1 MNLQAQAQA
10 QEEEEEVQNSIELDR
25 NWPEGQKKI
34 FLAAVEIFAQKG
46 FSAATTGEIAKKAGV
61 AEGLIFK
68 YFKSK
73 KELLLSL
80 VLPILEDFIAPL
92 SLKRLQAIFT
102 QEFSTLEEFLTAIF
116 EERVAFIVKNRHLFR
131 IIFQEAFI
139 TFEIQAVLKQVFK
152 EKLAPKLK
160 ECLKNFQERGMIA
173 ELPID
178 SVFRF
183 IASNLAGYVLFTE
196 ILYRPE
202 AEEDYR
208 SGEEEL
214 KRTIE
219 FIARGL
225 RPQTKEEPA
234 LKPRTKKKSSTPA
247 ATKVKKKKKS

>member
-1 MNLQAQAQA
+1 MNLQAQ
-10 QEEEEEVQNSIELDR
+10 EEVQNSIDLDL

-80 VLPILEDFIAPL
+80 VLPILKDFIAPI

-102 QEFSTLEEFLTAIF
+102 REFSTLEEFLTAIF
-116 EERVAFIVKNRHLFR
+116 EERVTFIVKNRHLIR
-131 IIFQEAFI
+131 IIFQEAST
-139 TFEIQAVLKQVFK
+139 TFEIQAVLKRVFK

-160 ECLKNFQERGMIA
+160 ECLKNFQEKGMIIDM
-173 ELPID
+173 PID
-178 SVFRF
+178 SLFRL
-183 IASNLAGYVLFTE
+183 IATNIAGYVLFTE

-202 AEEDYR
+202 AE
-208 SGEEEL
+208 GEGYSDQEVEL

-225 RPQTKEEPA
+225 RPNTKAKPA
-234 LKPRTKKKSSTPA
+234 LKPRAKKKPSVPTT
-247 ATKVKKKKKS
+247 TKVKKKRKS

>member
-1 MNLQAQAQA
+1 MNLQVQ
-10 QEEEEEVQNSIELDR
+10 EEVQNSIDLDR

-80 VLPILEDFIAPL
+80 VLPILKDFIAPI

-102 QEFSTLEEFLTAIF
+102 REFSTLEEFLTAIF
-116 EERVAFIVKNRHLFR
+116 EERVTFIVKNRHLIR
-131 IIFQEAFI
+131 IIVQEAST
-139 TFEIQAVLKQVFK
+139 TFEIQAVLKRVFK
-152 EKLAPKLK
+152 EKLAPKVK
-160 ECLKNFQERGMIA
+160 ECLKNFQEKGMIIDM
-173 ELPID
+173 PID
-178 SVFRF
+178 SLFRL
-183 IASNLAGYVLFTE
+183 IATNIAGYVLFTE

-202 AEEDYR
+202 AEGYSDQEV
-208 SGEEEL
+208 EL

-225 RPQTKEEPA
+225 RPNTKEKPA
-234 LKPRTKKKSSTPA
+234 LKPRAKKKPSVPTT
-247 ATKVKKKKKS
+247 TKVKKKKKS

>member
-1 MNLQAQAQA
+1 MNLQAQ
-10 QEEEEEVQNSIELDR
+10 EEVQNSIELDR
-25 NWPEGQKKI
+25 NWPEGQKRI

-46 FSAATTGEIAKKAGV
+46 FSATTTGEIAKKAGV

-80 VLPILEDFIAPL
+80 VLPILEDFIAPI
-92 SLKRLQAIFT
+92 SLKRLQTIFT

-116 EERVAFIVKNRHLFR
+116 EERVAFIVKNRHLVR

-139 TFEIQAVLKQVFK
+139 TFEIQAVLKRVFK
-152 EKLAPKLK
+152 EKLAPKFK

-178 SVFRF
+178 SVIRF

-196 ILYRPE
+196 VLYGPK
-202 AEEDYR
+202 AEDYR
-208 SGEEEL
+208 NREMEL

-219 FIARGL
+219 FMAKGL
-225 RPQTKEEPA
+225 RPQMKEELA

-247 ATKVKKKKKS
+247 ATKVKKKRNLSIGVDSY

>member
-1 MNLQAQAQA
+1 MAG
-10 QEEEEEVQNSIELDR
+10 R
-25 NWPEGQKKI
+25 TKKI

-80 VLPILEDFIAPL
+80 VLPILKDFIAPI

-102 QEFSTLEEFLTAIF
+102 REFSTLEEFLTAIF
-116 EERVAFIVKNRHLFR
+116 EERVTFIVKNKHLIR

-139 TFEIQAVLKQVFK
+139 TFEIQAVLKRVFK

-160 ECLKNFQERGMIA
+160 ECLKNFQEKGMIIDM
-173 ELPID
+173 PID
-178 SVFRF
+178 SVFRL

-202 AEEDYR
+202 TEGYSDQEV
-208 SGEEEL
+208 EL

-225 RPQTKEEPA
+225 KPNTKAKPA
-234 LKPRTKKKSSTPA
+234 LKPRAKKKPSVPTT
-247 ATKVKKKKKS
+247 TKVKKKRNLSIGADSYQEFV

>member
-1 MNLQAQAQA
+1 MNLQAQ
-10 QEEEEEVQNSIELDR
+10 EEVQNSIELERD
-25 NWPEGQKKI
+25 WPEGQKKI

-80 VLPILEDFIAPL
+80 VLPILEDFIAPI
-92 SLKRLQAIFT
+92 SLKRLQAIFA

-116 EERVAFIVKNRHLFR
+116 EERVAFIIKNKHLIR

-139 TFEIQAVLKQVFK
+139 TFEIQTVLKRVFK

-160 ECLKNFQERGMIA
+160 ERLKSFQEKGMIIDM
-173 ELPID
+173 PID
-178 SVFRF
+178 SVFRL
-183 IASNLAGYVLFTE
+183 IVSNLAGYVLFTE

-202 AEEDYR
+202 TEGYSDQEV
-208 SGEEEL
+208 EL

-225 RPQTKEEPA
+225 KPKTKKELA
-234 LKPRTKKKSSTPA
+234 LKPKAKKKSPIPV
-247 ATKVKKKKKS
+247 ATKVKKKKS

>member
-1 MNLQAQAQA
+1 M
-10 QEEEEEVQNSIELDR
+10 
-25 NWPEGQKKI
+25 
-34 FLAAVEIFAQKG
+34 AAVEIFAQKG

-80 VLPILEDFIAPL
+80 VLPILKDFIAPI

-102 QEFSTLEEFLTAIF
+102 REFSTLEEFLTAIF
-116 EERVAFIVKNRHLFR
+116 EERVTFIVKNRHLIR
-131 IIFQEAFI
+131 VIFQEAST
-139 TFEIQAVLKQVFK
+139 TFEIQAVLKRVFK

-160 ECLKNFQERGMIA
+160 ECLKNFQEKGMIIDM
-173 ELPID
+173 PID
-178 SVFRF
+178 SLFRL
-183 IASNLAGYVLFTE
+183 IATNIAGYVLFTE

-202 AEEDYR
+202 AE
-208 SGEEEL
+208 GEGYSDQEVEL

-225 RPQTKEEPA
+225 RPNTKAKPA
-234 LKPRTKKKSSTPA
+234 LKPRAKKKPSVPTT
-247 ATKVKKKKKS
+247 TKVKKKRNLSIGADSYQEFV